1 MTNDKQL
8 GIEYM
13 HTMKVKQGGG
23 RGGGRGGDF
32 SFVYLTIFL
41 GNEGKE
47 SYKKRDISAP
57 KLQELIKCPDTQ
69 GPVTHY
75 RFFHTTYFV

>member
-23 RGGGRGGDF
+23 RGRGEGGG
-32 SFVYLTIFL
+32 
-41 GNEGKE
+41 
-47 SYKKRDISAP
+47 ISA
-57 KLQELIKCPDTQ
+57 LFI
-69 GPVTHY
+69 
-75 RFFHTTYFV
+75 